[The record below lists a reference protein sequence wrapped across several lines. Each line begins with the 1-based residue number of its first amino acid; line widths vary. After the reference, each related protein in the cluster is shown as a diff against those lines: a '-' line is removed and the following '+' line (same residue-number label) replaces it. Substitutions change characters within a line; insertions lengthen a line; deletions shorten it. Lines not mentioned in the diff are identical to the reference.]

1 MRIRSYTIALILL
14 CHCALQSC
22 FHHNNHDTKISVD
35 ESTGTYKF
43 SASFPEDET
52 GKVHR
57 LINKT
62 ISPNGLFASA
72 NDYMD
77 VTTTLEDKTTF
88 AVEASP
94 GIIRIKIDREG
105 NSPASYDRIK
115 EMCEKIKNTLKE

>member
-1 MRIRSYTIALILL
+1 MRIHSYTIALSLL
-14 CHCALQSC
+14 CLGALQSC

-35 ESTGTYKF
+35 ESAGTYKF

-57 LINKT
+57 LINKS
-62 ISPNGLFASA
+62 ISPNDLFASA

-88 AVEASP
+88 AVKASP